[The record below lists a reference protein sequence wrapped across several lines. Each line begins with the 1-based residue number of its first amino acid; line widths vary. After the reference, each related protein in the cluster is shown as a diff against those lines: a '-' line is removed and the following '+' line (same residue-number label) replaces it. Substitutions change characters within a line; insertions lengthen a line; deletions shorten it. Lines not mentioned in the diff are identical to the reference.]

1 MQILYGRRAEDG
13 KEIALSQVK
22 KDFCEI
28 EYTDFPETPFITDKI
43 SMRFLKNKLI
53 YLLYVRDN
61 VLYVAA
67 SNPEDYDVLD
77 AIKIATGFE
86 VKALKA
92 RDDDISRAIEQH
104 YKVGQSSVDEIIGDI
119 ASEAPVVRLVNHI
132 MSTAIGCRASDIHI
146 EPFEKILK
154 VRYRIDDILHERE
167 VLPRSLQ
174 AAVVSRVKILANLN
188 IAERRL
194 PQDGK
199 INARLGGKD
208 IDLRV
213 ATVPTVHGEGIVIRI
228 LDRGGLVLDL
238 RELGL
243 IGENKRK
250 FEYMITKPH
259 GMILVTGPTGS
270 GKTTTLYA
278 ALEKLNTSDRKIITI
293 EDPVEYQLEGI
304 NQIQVKP
311 QIGLTFAN

>member
-92 RDDDISRAIEQH
+92 RNDDISRAIEQH

-119 ASEAPVVRLVNHI
+119 APHDL
-132 MSTAIGCRASDIHI
+132 
-146 EPFEKILK
+146 
-154 VRYRIDDILHERE
+154 
-167 VLPRSLQ
+167 
-174 AAVVSRVKILANLN
+174 
-188 IAERRL
+188 
-194 PQDGK
+194 DGE

-213 ATVPTVHGEGIVIRI
+213 AAVPTVHGEGIVIRI

-311 QIGLTFAN
+311 QIGLTFANGLRNIVRQDPDIILSPLAKVSPICG